1 MDVSN
6 SKFFAEISR
15 SVLYSSFREE
25 ETPCGA
31 SQGVIRGR
39 NELKRGGTSLENRL
53 KTHGN
58 QEARPIWASFK
69 AFKGPFE
76 A

>member
-31 SQGVIRGR
+31 SQGVIRGQ
-39 NELKRGGTSLENRL
+39 NELKRAERRS
-53 KTHGN
+53 KI
-58 QEARPIWASFK
+58 A
-69 AFKGPFE
+69 
-76 A
+76 